1 MFAPLF
7 FRLLATSAGTGTPA
21 TRQEELEA
29 KYHELRNEFG
39 PKGRSI
45 RWGRAVIG
53 TVNGSNRKKKQ
64 PVT

>member
-39 PKGRSI
+39 PQ
-45 RWGRAVIG
+45 G
-53 TVNGSNRKKKQ
+53 TVDQMGKGGHWDGQ
-64 PVT
+64 W